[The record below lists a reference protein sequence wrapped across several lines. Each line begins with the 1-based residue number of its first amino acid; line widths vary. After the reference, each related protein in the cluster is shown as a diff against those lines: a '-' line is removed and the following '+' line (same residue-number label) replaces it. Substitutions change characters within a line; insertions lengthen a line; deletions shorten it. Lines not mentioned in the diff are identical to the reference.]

1 MERALAETDRRR
13 EKQRAYNTEHG
24 ITPESI
30 KRQIGDILH
39 SVYEQDHVTADL
51 GLAEE
56 GAVYGHNLRAVIA
69 DLEQKMKTAAADLEF
84 EEAGRLRDE
93 IKRLEQ
99 MELAVADDPFARS
112 EEIERS
118 MADNTKKQERAAKA
132 KARSVNGRP
141 GTRAYRGGKKR

>member
-1 MERALAETDRRR
+1 MERAIAETDRRR
-13 EKQRAYNTEHG
+13 EKQRAYNEANG

-30 KRQIGDILH
+30 KKSIGDILQ

-69 DLEQKMKTAAADLEF
+69 DLESKMKTAAADLEF
-84 EEAGRLRDE
+84 EEAARLRDE
-93 IKRLEQ
+93 IKRLET

-112 EEIERS
+112 DAIERS
-118 MADNTKKQERAAKA
+118 MADNTKKQEREAKA
-132 KARSVNGRP
+132 KARSVKGRP
-141 GTRAYRGGKKR
+141 GTRSFKGKGRR